1 MKKLAAF
8 LALII
13 LVMSVCTVGIGE
25 TETPENRGS
34 RKPFLNSIDIFR
46 SSTFIS

>member
-1 MKKLAAF
+1 MPVGRGYESKKRMEAINMKKLAAF

-25 TETPENRGS
+25 TETP
-34 RKPFLNSIDIFR
+34 
-46 SSTFIS
+46 